1 MSMRSLW
8 GRWGRWFAARR
19 RLRVPLAVVLV
30 LALGAGGWQAY
41 ARFTEDDD
49 GPREWTKGP
58 YGKAPAALGKSAPGR
73 PGETVR
79 ALDQVPE
86 AIVGG
91 LALYDGTTGD
101 GGTRLTAVDLRTGRT
116 YWEYGRDAYLHDLGI
131 GDELAVLWWRDGG
144 LTAVDLRTGKPRWRT
159 EGPRR
164 STDRHHG
171 LVTNITVMDRTVL
184 VESQKE
190 LWALSSADGK
200 RRWRA
205 APPKGC
211 EEWSPVDEALP
222 LREVYVVEAGG
233 CPDDPAL
240 DDDPQTDRMAQV
252 GLDTDTGTVRWRFPH
267 DAAIQPYLPA
277 NGTTVVLAPAR
288 RNGGMAVT
296 DVSGRRPGTRT
307 LPFPDGERGRGAT
320 AHTLVAQA
328 DDGPDA
334 LRGYALADGRRRW
347 THRAATGTRLG
358 RALVADGRVYVV
370 EQPFMVAGLR
380 TPAGPSRLL
389 VLDAERGGLRY
400 SVDLPEL
407 DRSGSGAAPQLVPS
421 HVGDG
426 VVAVSWDRMTSTVD
440 ADVLILTDARP

>member
-8 GRWGRWFAARR
+8 GRWFAPRP
-19 RLRVPLAVVLV
+19 RLRVPLAVALV

-49 GPREWTKGP
+49 GPHEWTKGP
-58 YGKAPAALGKSAPGR
+58 YGKAPAALGKTAPAR
-73 PGETVR
+73 PGEMVR
-79 ALDQVPE
+79 RLNQVPE

-91 LALYDGTTGD
+91 LALYDDRTRAGE
-101 GGTRLTAVDLRTGRT
+101 TRLTAVDLRTNRT
-116 YWEYGRDAYLHDLGI
+116 YWEYGRDADLYDLGI
-131 GDELAVLWWRDGG
+131 GDELAVLWWHDGG
-144 LTAVDLRTGKPRWRT
+144 LTAVDLRTGEPRWHAEAPRT
-159 EGPRR
+159 APDGFHLQTTRLGV
-164 STDRHHG
+164 TDQ
-171 LVTNITVMDRTVL
+171 VVL
-184 VESQKE
+184 AESE
-190 LWALSSADGK
+190 EEVWALSAADGK

-211 EEWSPVDEALP
+211 EGWSPVDPPLA
-222 LREVYVVEAGG
+222 LREVYVVEAGD

-252 GLDTDTGTVRWRFPH
+252 GLDADTGTVRWRFPH

-277 NGTTVVLAPAR
+277 DGTTLVLAPAR
-288 RNGGMAVT
+288 RNGGMEVT

-307 LPFPDGERGRGAT
+307 LPFPGGERGRGAT
-320 AHTLVAQA
+320 ARTLVAQ
-328 DDGPDA
+328 DDALGE
-334 LRGYALADGRRRW
+334 LRGYALDDGRRRW
-347 THRAATGTRLG
+347 THQPATRTQLG

-389 VLDAERGGLRY
+389 VLDAERGGLVY

-407 DRSGSGAAPQLVPS
+407 DRSGSGEAQQLVPS
-421 HVGDG
+421 HAGDG
-426 VVAVSWDRMTSTVD
+426 VVAVSWDRRTSTAEAD
-440 ADVLILTDARP
+440 ALVLTDARP